1 MARYDTVIKNGLI
14 VDGTRAPRYRGD
26 LGIKDGRVAAV
37 GRLSEQDAENV
48 LDAGGCVVA
57 PGVVDQ
63 HTHYEAQ
70 VFWDPHCTIS
80 GWHGVTTVVTGNCG
94 FGFAPVRPEQRDRAM
109 LTMTRVEAIPLASMQ
124 AGMPWDWTTFPEFLE
139 SINRTPKG
147 VNVMCLVPLGP
158 LLVWVMGLEEAKSG
172 RNPTEEEMAELKRLL
187 HEAMDAGACGWS
199 AQRVPPEA
207 GRASHRDF
215 DGTAMP
221 TDYMSD
227 ETALAFAEVLGERN
241 AGFIEMSMMTGDVK
255 HDAAHH
261 EALATVS
268 GRPVLYNVVVPQD
281 QHPNRHRGAL
291 KWLEKCRQAG
301 IPVYGQ
307 AVTTAVHYMMTL
319 EDWNL
324 FDESDAWAEATT
336 GTIAEKLVKLAD
348 PERRQALIDET
359 KIIEAGV
366 ISGSIANLVIF
377 KAEKPDLKQ
386 YVDKTVGE
394 VAAEQGKHPVD
405 AMLDLAV
412 ADDLKTSFYV
422 EPVNNSLELLA
433 EVANYPYALFGVS
446 DGGAH
451 TKFLTAGRYPTE
463 MICRLV
469 RDNDIISLE
478 EVHYRLSAL
487 PAYCAGLT
495 DRGTLTQGAA
505 ADVIIYNLDELG
517 VEPGEIARDLPGD
530 EWRRVQRATGYRYV
544 LVNGEITFVDGEP
557 TDTRPGRL
565 LRNGG
570 TR

>member
-1 MARYDTVIKNGLI
+1 MAKYDTVIKNGLI

-26 LGIKDGRVAAV
+26 LAIKDGRVAAI
-37 GRLSEQDAENV
+37 GRVAETDADRV
-48 LDAGGCVVA
+48 VDATGCIVA
-57 PGVVDQ
+57 PGIVDQ

-80 GWHGVTTVVTGNCG
+80 SWHGVTTVVTGNCG
-94 FGFAPVRPEQRDRAM
+94 FGFAPVAPEQRERAM

-124 AGMPWDWTTFPEFLE
+124 EGMPWDWVTFPEFLD
-139 SINRTPKG
+139 SIDRTPKG
-147 VNVMCLVPLGP
+147 VNVMCLMPLGP
-158 LLVWVMGLEEAKSG
+158 LLVWVMGLEGAKSG
-172 RNPTEEEMAELKRLL
+172 RQPTPEELAQLKELL

-227 ETALAFAEVLGERN
+227 ETALALAEVLGERN

-255 HDAAHH
+255 HDASHQ
-261 EALATVS
+261 EELATAS
-268 GRPVLYNVVVPQD
+268 GRPVLYNVIVPQD
-281 QHPNRHRGAL
+281 AYPNRHRGAL
-291 KWLEKCRQAG
+291 KWLEKCRDRG

-324 FDESDAWAEATT
+324 FDESDAWMEATT
-336 GTIAEKLVKLAD
+336 GTVAEKMVKLAD
-348 PERRQALIDET
+348 PDRRQLLKDET
-359 KIIEAGV
+359 KIIEDGV
-366 ISGSIANLVIF
+366 IAGSIENLSIF
-377 KAEKPDLKQ
+377 KVENPELKQ

-394 VAAEQGKHPVD
+394 VAQEWGKHPVD

-412 ADDLKTSFYV
+412 ADNLKTSFYV
-422 EPVNNSLELLA
+422 EPVNNNLDLLS
-433 EVANYPYALFGVS
+433 EVVQYPYALWGVS

-463 MICRLV
+463 MITRFV
-469 RDNDIISLE
+469 RDNAIVSLE
-478 EVHYRLSAL
+478 EAHYRLSAL
-487 PAYCAGLT
+487 PAHCAGLT
-495 DRGTLTQGAA
+495 DRGTLTPGSA
-505 ADVIIYNLDELG
+505 ADVIVYDYDELNI
-517 VEPGEIARDLPGD
+517 EPAEVVHDLPGG
-530 EWRRVQRATGYRYV
+530 EWRRIQRARGFRYI
-544 LVNGEITFVDGEP
+544 LVNGEITFIDGQP
-557 TDTRPGRL
+557 TESRPGQL